1 MSNSCF
7 KYWVYRKEEKRR
19 EEKNYNMSKTITKSS
34 LNGSIALL
42 LININQKTFSLYQ
55 KSFFLSGYV

>member
-1 MSNSCF
+1 MQE
-7 KYWVYRKEEKRR
+7 RKED
-19 EEKNYNMSKTITKSS
+19 KNYNMTKTITKSS